1 MKNKIM
7 KMLALSLAVV
17 MCAVMFAACGS
28 KPETNGAPSS
38 STPEGNA
45 KDADVINVA
54 VIQGPTGV
62 GMANLMEKD
71 ATSAT
76 EYDYNF
82 KLLTGPE
89 QTTALLG
96 TGEVDIAAMPTNL
109 AANFNAKGGD
119 ITVLAVNTL
128 GVLYIADATG
138 EITDIQSLRGKTIYS
153 TGKGSNPEFILDYV
167 LSKNGIDPDKDVT
180 IEFLGENT
188 ELGTKMSQGEIQ
200 IALVPEP
207 LLSTITTNNP
217 NVKVALSMT
226 DEWKKAGGEGELMM
240 GCVAVRNEF
249 LKNSPNAVASFMK
262 EYEASIKACEDI
274 DATAALCVKHKI
286 IPKEAIAKKA
296 LPRCNVTF
304 VTGADMKTRL
314 SGYLGV
320 LYAANPKSIGEKMPD
335 DAFYYSK

>member
-1 MKNKIM
+1 MKNKFM

-17 MCAVMFAACGS
+17 MCAVLFAACGS
-28 KPETNGAPSS
+28 DPQPQGTPSADDV
-38 STPEGNA
+38 TA

-71 ATSAT
+71 ANGAS

-128 GVLYIADATG
+128 GVLYIADTTG
-138 EITDIQSLRGKTIYS
+138 QVTDIQSLRGKTIYS
-153 TGKGSNPEFILDYV
+153 TGKGSNPEFVLDYV
-167 LSKNGIDPDKDVT
+167 LSKNGIDPDKDVN
-180 IEFLGENT
+180 IVFLGENT
-188 ELGTKMSQGEIQ
+188 ELSQKMVSGEIE

-207 LLSTITTNNP
+207 LLSTICSANA
-217 NVKVALSMT
+217 NVKVPLSMT
-226 DEWKKAGGEGELMM
+226 DEWTKAGGDGELMM

-249 LKNSPNAVASFMK
+249 LKKSPNAVASFLK
-262 EYEASIKACEDI
+262 EYEASIKGCEDI
-274 DATAALCVKHKI
+274 DATAALCVKYKI
-286 IPKEAIAKKA
+286 IPKEGVAKKA

-304 VTGADMKTRL
+304 VSGNDMKTRL

-335 DAFYYSK
+335 DTFYYTK